1 MKRLSARIVQTII
14 VFVVEAIAILIVA
27 YFGPSVQVN
36 SFWAA
41 LLFAIILSAASAI
54 GWWLFIQFVGR
65 LPAILYPIIM
75 FIIAPILVKVF
86 GDMIPGIE
94 IFNWWGALVII
105 IALTVV
111 NMILGGLLSLDE
123 EDSFDR
129 NVTLKMVQ
137 KYGNPT
143 KTDVPGFLFLEIDG
157 LGQAIFKQALDEG
170 LMPTLKGWLD
180 SGSHKLIGWETD
192 FSAQTG
198 AMQSGILLG
207 NNTNIPAYRWWDRA
221 QQRIVMTGNPK
232 DATVLE
238 AALSHRN
245 GIASDGGSSRGN
257 MFSGDATESILT
269 FSTVMDRS
277 RDRGPGFYAFLFTPF
292 VVFRVLT
299 RYFTVVIK
307 EWYQQIRQRIQKDPY
322 RVSARN
328 FGYAFFRALMG
339 PIIQEV
345 VTYSVITDV
354 MRGLPSVY
362 ALYAG
367 YDDLAHFAGMLT
379 EDALEELAEADRM
392 FARVERSLKYAPRPY
407 HIVVLSDHG
416 QSRGLTFKNA
426 HGVSLED
433 LVKGLVKED
442 EAILALTDTN
452 EAFDNISAFLNE
464 SANGDT
470 RTAGVV
476 KRAMESRTQEDGTI
490 EVGPDRDPKKAKE
503 DEAKAKAAKVVVVGS
518 GCTGLINFKGAP
530 ERMTYEQ
537 IQDTYPDL
545 LLGLANHP
553 GIGWVLV
560 KSETNG
566 SMVIGKGGINYIDV
580 GTVEGVD
587 PLAVYGPGAVD
598 KVKRESSFHNCP
610 DILVNTMYDPAT
622 GELCGF
628 ENQASHHGGLG
639 GPQNHPFVFYPS
651 ELPYDGKPI
660 VGAMNVHRLI
670 RGWREKEQGMPDT
683 LSLPPASES
692 AAEPD
697 A

>member
-1 MKRLSARIVQTII
+1 MKRFSARAVQTII
-14 VFVVEAIAILIVA
+14 VFVVEAITILIVA
-27 YFGPSVQVN
+27 YLSPNVTVG

-41 LLFAIILSAASAI
+41 LAFAIVLSIAGAI

-65 LPAILYPIIM
+65 VPAILYPIIM
-75 FIIAPILVKVF
+75 FIIAPLLIMII
-86 GDMIPGIE
+86 GDKIPGIS
-94 IFNWWGALVII
+94 IGNIWAALWLIL
-105 IALTVV
+105 ALTIVSV
-111 NMILGGLLSLDE
+111 ILGGLLSLDE

-137 KYGNPT
+137 KYGKPT

-157 LGQAIFKQALDEG
+157 LGKEIFQKALKEG
-170 LMPTLKGWLD
+170 YMPTLKGWLD

-198 AMQSGILLG
+198 AMQSGILIG
-207 NNTNIPAYRWWDRA
+207 NNDNIPAYRWWDRA

-232 DATVLE
+232 DAKVLE
-238 AALSHRN
+238 AQLSRRN
-245 GIASDGGSSRGN
+245 GIASDGGTSRGN
-257 MFSGDATESILT
+257 MFSGDASESILT
-269 FSTVMDRS
+269 FSTVMDGS
-277 RDRGPGFYAFLFTPF
+277 RGRGPGFYAFLFTPF

-299 RYFTVVIK
+299 LYFTDVFR

-354 MRGLPSVY
+354 MRGVPSVY

-379 EDALEELAEADRM
+379 EDALDALHETDRL

-426 HGVSLED
+426 HGVSLEE
-433 LVKGLVKED
+433 LVKGLIKQDED
-442 EAILALTDTN
+442 ILSLSDTN
-452 EAFDNISAFLNE
+452 EAWDNISAFLNE

-476 KRAMESRTQEDGTI
+476 KRALQSRTEDDGLI
-490 EVGPDRDPKKAKE
+490 EVGPDRDPKKAAQ
-503 DEAKAKAAKVVVVGS
+503 DAAKAKAAKVVVVGS
-518 GCTGLINFKGAP
+518 GCTGLINFKDATD
-530 ERMTYEQ
+530 RMTYEQ
-537 IQDTYPDL
+537 IQDAYPDL
-545 LLGLANHP
+545 IPGLMQHP

-566 SMVIGKGGINYIDV
+566 SMVMGKGGINYIDV

-587 PLAVYGPGAVD
+587 PLAVYGAGAVE

-610 DILVNTMYDPAT
+610 DVLVNTTYDPTT

-639 GPQNHPFVFYPS
+639 GPQNHPFIFYPA
-651 ELPYDGKPI
+651 ELPYDGQPI
-660 VGAMNVHRLI
+660 IGAMNVHRLI
-670 RGWREKEQGMPDT
+670 RGWREKEQDMPDT
-683 LSLPPASES
+683 LSLPASTAS
-692 AAEPD
+692 AAS

>member
-1 MKRLSARIVQTII
+1 MKRFSARVVQSLI
-14 VFVVEAIAILIVA
+14 VFVVEAITILIVA
-27 YFGPSVQVN
+27 YIAPNIVVD

-41 LLFAIILSAASAI
+41 LLFAIVLSIASAI

-65 LPAILYPIIM
+65 VPAILYPLIM
-75 FIIAPILVKVF
+75 FIIAPLLIRVL
-86 GDMIPGIE
+86 GGLIPGIH
-94 IFNWWGALVII
+94 IFNVWSALMIVLAITI
-105 IALTVV
+105 V
-111 NMILGGLLSLDE
+111 NVILGGLLSLDE

-129 NVTLKMVQ
+129 NVTLKMVH
-137 KYGNPT
+137 KYGKPT

-157 LGQAIFKQALDEG
+157 LGHDIFKKALDEG
-170 LMPTLKGWLD
+170 RMPTLKAWLD
-180 SGSHKLIGWETD
+180 SESHKLIGWETD

-198 AMQSGILLG
+198 AMQSGILIG
-207 NNTNIPAYRWWDRA
+207 NNDNIPAYRWWDRA

-232 DATVLE
+232 DAKVLE
-238 AALSHRN
+238 AQLSHRN
-245 GIASDGGSSRGN
+245 GIASDGGTSRGN
-257 MFSGDATESILT
+257 MFSGDASESILT

-299 RYFTVVIK
+299 LYFTDVVR
-307 EWYQQIRQRIQKDPY
+307 EWYQQIRQRMQKDPY

-328 FGYAFFRALMG
+328 IPYAFFRALMG

-354 MRGLPSVY
+354 MRGVPSVY

-379 EDALEELAEADRM
+379 EDALEALEETDRL

-426 HGVSLED
+426 HGVSLEE
-433 LVKGLVKED
+433 LVKGLIKQD
-442 EAILALTDTN
+442 EAILSLSDTN
-452 EAFDNISAFLNE
+452 EAWDNISAFLNE
-464 SANGDT
+464 SANGNT

-476 KRAMESRTQEDGTI
+476 KRALKSKTEDDGLI
-490 EVGPDRDPKKAKE
+490 EVGPDRDPKKAAA
-503 DEAKAKAAKVVVVGS
+503 DAAKAKVAKVVVVGS
-518 GCTGLINFKGAP
+518 GCTGLINFKDAT

-537 IQDTYPDL
+537 IQDAYPDL
-545 LLGLANHP
+545 LPGLMRHP

-566 SMVIGKGGINYIDV
+566 SMVMGKGGINYLDA

-587 PLAVYGPGAVD
+587 PLAVYGAGAAD

-610 DILVNTMYDPAT
+610 DILVNTTYDPVT

-639 GPQNHPFVFYPS
+639 GPQNHAFILFPS
-651 ELPYDGKPI
+651 KLPYDGRSI

-670 RGWREKEQGMPDT
+670 RGWREKVQGMPDT
-683 LSLPPASES
+683 LSVPAASTT
-692 AAEPD
+692 EPSS
-697 A
+697 